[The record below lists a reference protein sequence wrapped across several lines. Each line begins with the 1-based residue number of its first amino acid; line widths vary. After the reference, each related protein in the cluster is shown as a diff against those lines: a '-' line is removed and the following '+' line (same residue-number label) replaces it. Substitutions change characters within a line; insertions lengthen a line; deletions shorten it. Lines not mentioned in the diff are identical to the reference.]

1 MSCPPGTVLNPY
13 TYRCIRASGRRA
25 RNLVRAGNIPEYAAP
40 PAYAGGMA
48 AFFQPPQPP
57 RPQPLPVRLRQ
68 TVSRPRRPA
77 VGAGAFGDIIR
88 LERGAAPAAI
98 MAPHTCPPGTV
109 TNPHTG
115 RCIKVTGRTYKQL
128 HKGPASAAP
137 ARVLT
142 PPRPAIALP
151 PREVARRIMTEGP
164 PVAPAGI
171 PVVAPVADRN
181 ATLQWIASNCANAT
195 DPVTRTTFATQ
206 PVVEDIVRLH
216 DNTCAAAPGLHKH
229 VAAEHKAGRVAAI
242 PGNRHGTP
250 MTLEDFT
257 ALRAAMRRRDPAYKV
272 PSRHHEPPPPTWQL
286 YVASDRR
293 SGPDFASVMY
303 VDVTKVRQTAYGVE
317 YPPEAVR
324 VDMGFIPAAT
334 PLGALCSAQTIV
346 DLLDRL
352 AKANRLLT
360 PVAGGWR
367 PVAGFPFSRDHWRT
381 DTTNR
386 VNRLCR
392 DLAKALAHPA

>member
-1 MSCPPGTVLNPY
+1 
-13 TYRCIRASGRRA
+13 
-25 RNLVRAGNIPEYAAP
+25 
-40 PAYAGGMA
+40 MA
-48 AFFQPPQPP
+48 AFFQPP
-57 RPQPLPVRLRQ
+57 RPQPLPVRLRH
-68 TVSRPRRPA
+68 TVRRARGPA
-77 VGAGAFGDIIR
+77 AGAGAFGDIIR
-88 LERGAAPAAI
+88 LERAAARIPADL

-109 TNPHTG
+109 TNPRTG

-128 HKGPASAAP
+128 HKGPAPAAAGP
-137 ARVLT
+137 AKVLT
-142 PPRPAIALP
+142 PPVRPQPLALP
-151 PREVARRIMTEGP
+151 PREVARRIMSEAP
-164 PVAPAGI
+164 PVAPVGI
-171 PVVAPVADRN
+171 PAVAPVADRN

-206 PVVEDIVRLH
+206 PTVEDIVRLH
-216 DNTCAAAPGLHKH
+216 DNTCTAAPGLHKYI
-229 VAAEHKAGRVAAI
+229 AAEHKAGRVAAI

-272 PSRHHEPPPPTWQL
+272 PPRHHEPPPPTWQL

-293 SGPDFASVMY
+293 SGTDFASVMY

-317 YPPEAVR
+317 YPPEAIR
-324 VDMGFIPAAT
+324 VDMGFIPAAA

-360 PVAGGWR
+360 PTAGGWR